1 VGLLREKREL
11 EQQRMELTDEER
23 RVRERVALKEKDLGE
38 RERQLGKIR
47 ENFEKEKVAEEKV
60 LIQLQR
66 EREKVD

>member
-1 VGLLREKREL
+1 
-11 EQQRMELTDEER
+11 MELTGEER

-60 LIQLQR
+60 
-66 EREKVD
+66 